1 MILCSKFIEQNKLV
15 RKIQYEWIS
24 QPIQLLFTR
33 QLHHDLVLICVQR
46 LATSEHKPAR
56 LGKSLL
62 LGLSRRSGQTY
73 PLVADRVASQ
83 PLFDGVQQL
92 DIVKFALPLVKI
104 SFHPIFSAVGKH
116 ENFFEA
122 SQAASRPYYYFT
134 FSITSF
140 AATSPVLTGATS
152 A

>member
-1 MILCSKFIEQNKLV
+1 MILCSKFVEQNKLV

-33 QLHHDLVLICVQR
+33 Q
-46 LATSEHKPAR
+46 AA
-56 LGKSLL
+56 LL
-62 LGLSRRSGQTY
+62 
-73 PLVADRVASQ
+73 PC
-83 PLFDGVQQL
+83 F
-92 DIVKFALPLVKI
+92 
-104 SFHPIFSAVGKH
+104 
-116 ENFFEA
+116 
-122 SQAASRPYYYFT
+122 YFT

>member
-1 MILCSKFIEQNKLV
+1 MNIDIHIIKRFIRKVYPFMILCSKFIEQNKLV

-33 QLHHDLVLICVQR
+33 QLHHDLVLICVQ
-46 LATSEHKPAR
+46 
-56 LGKSLL
+56 
-62 LGLSRRSGQTY
+62 
-73 PLVADRVASQ
+73 
-83 PLFDGVQQL
+83 QL

-116 ENFFEA
+116 TNFFM
-122 SQAASRPYYYFT
+122 SGRAASRLFYYFT

>member
-1 MILCSKFIEQNKLV
+1 MNGFPNQSDYCLKGK
-15 RKIQYEWIS
+15 
-24 QPIQLLFTR
+24 
-33 QLHHDLVLICVQR
+33 LHHNLVLICVQQ
-46 LATSEHKPAR
+46 LDIVKFA
-56 LGKSLL
+56 L
-62 LGLSRRSGQTY
+62 
-73 PLVADRVASQ
+73 PLVKISFHPIFSVVGKHTNFFEASRAASQ
-83 PLFDGVQQL
+83 PYFDGVQQL

-116 ENFFEA
+116 TNFFM
-122 SQAASRPYYYFT
+122 SGRAASRPFYYFT

>member
-24 QPIQLLFTR
+24 QPIQLWFTR
-33 QLHHDLVLICVQR
+33 QAASRPCFDGVQR
-46 LATSEHKPAR
+46 LATSTYKPAR

-62 LGLSRRSGQTY
+62 LGLSRRSGQT
-73 PLVADRVASQ
+73 
-83 PLFDGVQQL
+83 
-92 DIVKFALPLVKI
+92 
-104 SFHPIFSAVGKH
+104 
-116 ENFFEA
+116 
-122 SQAASRPYYYFT
+122 YFT

>member
-1 MILCSKFIEQNKLV
+1 MNGFPNQSNYCLQGKLLC
-15 RKIQYEWIS
+15 Y
-24 QPIQLLFTR
+24 
-33 QLHHDLVLICVQR
+33 LI
-46 LATSEHKPAR
+46 
-56 LGKSLL
+56 
-62 LGLSRRSGQTY
+62 
-73 PLVADRVASQ
+73 
-83 PLFDGVQQL
+83 FDGVQQL

-116 ENFFEA
+116 TNFFM
-122 SQAASRPYYYFT
+122 SGRAASRPFYYFT

>member
-1 MILCSKFIEQNKLV
+1 MNRFPNQSNYCLQDKL
-15 RKIQYEWIS
+15 
-24 QPIQLLFTR
+24 L
-33 QLHHDLVLICVQR
+33 HDLIFDGVQR
-46 LATSEHKPAR
+46 LATSAYKPAR

-83 PLFDGVQQL
+83 PYFDGVQQL
-92 DIVKFALPLVKI
+92 DIVKFTLPHEKI

-116 ENFFEA
+116 TNFFM
-122 SQAASRPYYYFT
+122 SGRAASRPFYYFT

>member
-33 QLHHDLVLICVQR
+33 Q
-46 LATSEHKPAR
+46 
-56 LGKSLL
+56 
-62 LGLSRRSGQTY
+62 
-73 PLVADRVASQ
+73 
-83 PLFDGVQQL
+83 
-92 DIVKFALPLVKI
+92 
-104 SFHPIFSAVGKH
+104 
-116 ENFFEA
+116 
-122 SQAASRPYYYFT
+122 AASRPCFYFT

>member
-33 QLHHDLVLICVQR
+33 Q
-46 LATSEHKPAR
+46 AA
-56 LGKSLL
+56 
-62 LGLSRRSGQTY
+62 SRPY
-73 PLVADRVASQ
+73 
-83 PLFDGVQQL
+83 FDGVQQL
-92 DIVKFALPLVKI
+92 DIVKFALPLMKI

-116 ENFFEA
+116 TNFFEA
-122 SQAASRPYYYFT
+122 SQAASRPFYYFT

>member
-33 QLHHDLVLICVQR
+33 Q
-46 LATSEHKPAR
+46 A
-56 LGKSLL
+56 
-62 LGLSRRSGQTY
+62 
-73 PLVADRVASQ
+73 ASQ
-83 PLFDGVQQL
+83 
-92 DIVKFALPLVKI
+92 
-104 SFHPIFSAVGKH
+104 
-116 ENFFEA
+116 
-122 SQAASRPYYYFT
+122 PYYYFT
-134 FSITSF
+134 FSIISF